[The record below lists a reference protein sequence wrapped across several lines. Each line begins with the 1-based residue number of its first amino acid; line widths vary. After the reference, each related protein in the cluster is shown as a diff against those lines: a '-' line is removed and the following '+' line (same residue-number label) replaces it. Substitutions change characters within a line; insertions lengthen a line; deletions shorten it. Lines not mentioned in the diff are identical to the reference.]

1 MKPARYRAMLSL
13 GRYEMRVIWNWPV
26 IALSWLLT
34 RYEGEWFLRVRLGP
48 MKIEMLTDGWYMT

>member
-13 GRYEMRVIWNWPV
+13 GRYEVRVIWNGPV

-34 RYEGEWFLRVRLGP
+34 RHRGEWFLRMRVGP
-48 MKIEMLTDGWYMT
+48 FKIEALTEHWHTV